1 MSERLVAY
9 HEYAIKYYADE
20 MTYAD
25 ETAQM
30 QFYLGHH
37 FGSYTLFVNIMDD
50 GRMEKLM
57 IALFL
62 SLFIFRTVS
71 P

>member
-30 QFYLGHH
+30 QFYLGHL
-37 FGSYTLFVNIMDD
+37 FASYTLFVDIM
-50 GRMEKLM
+50 GEWKN
-57 IALFL
+57 
-62 SLFIFRTVS
+62 
-71 P
+71 